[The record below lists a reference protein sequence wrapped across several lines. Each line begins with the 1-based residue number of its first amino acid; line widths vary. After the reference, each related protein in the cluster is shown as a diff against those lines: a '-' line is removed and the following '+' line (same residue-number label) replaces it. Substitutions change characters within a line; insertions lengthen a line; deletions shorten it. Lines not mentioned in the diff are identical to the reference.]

1 MARVDVKDK
10 VFDPHAPLV
19 KSLPSSLIDRYSFH
33 SYRGAAALLRDKC
46 KEEFDSILRILNS
59 FYLTQTEI
67 RSPGGSKTVFTKR
80 FERIA
85 LHNNWFGEVR
95 IHADLLVSLTEG
107 RGERPIPEAEFV
119 RKDFIHGHFI
129 DFWKN
134 RVAFD
139 FEWNSKDQTYDRDL
153 YAFRYFFEAGV
164 IDAGVIVTRDLPNE
178 FFKSLGVALDKDGN
192 ETSRPVSAKFGAS
205 TTGIGK
211 LMSRIATGRS
221 GGCPVLAIGIKPA
234 AVRKA

>member
-1 MARVDVKDK
+1 MSRVNVRDK
-10 VFDPHAPLV
+10 VFDPQESLI
-19 KSLPSSLIDRYSFH
+19 KSLPRKLTEKYSFH

-46 KEEFDSILRILNS
+46 GEEFESILKILEL
-59 FYLTQTEI
+59 FYLTETEI
-67 RSPGGSKTVFTKR
+67 RSPGGSKTIFTKR
-80 FERIA
+80 FENYARD
-85 LHNNWFGEVR
+85 NGWFSEVR

-107 RGERPIPEAEFV
+107 RAERAIPEAEFV

-153 YAFRYFFEAGV
+153 YAFRYFFESGV
-164 IDAGVIVTRDLPNE
+164 IDTGVIVTRDLPNE
-178 FFKSLGVALDKDGN
+178 YFKSLGVALDKEGN
-192 ETSRPVSAKFGAS
+192 ETSKPVSAKFGAS

-211 LMSRIATGRS
+211 LDTRKN
-221 GGCPVLAIGIKPA
+221 LA
-234 AVRKA
+234 AVLEL